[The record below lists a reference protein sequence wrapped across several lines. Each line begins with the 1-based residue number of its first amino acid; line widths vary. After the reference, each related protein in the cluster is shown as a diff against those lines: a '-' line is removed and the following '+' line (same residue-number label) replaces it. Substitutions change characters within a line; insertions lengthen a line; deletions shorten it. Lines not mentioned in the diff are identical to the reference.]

1 MRVAGGSDM
10 KQKMMK
16 SAKAKLISVLTIFMV
31 LFCAVSITVLRF
43 MNEAHQEALRNQLLY
58 YVYVD
63 GFADASTYL
72 TTEVRAYAATG
83 DRTHYDNYWYE
94 VNTAKNR
101 ETNTALLN
109 ELGLTSEEQNMVSS
123 IANIS
128 NNLIPLEEKAMEY
141 TQKNNLAS
149 AMAILYGAEYQ
160 SGVNEIHDT
169 ISEFNIS
176 IQTRVEETVQST
188 QLWVNILTIL
198 SYICVVLT
206 LLVQARMI
214 IFVLKEL
221 LVPVSDIQGKMLK
234 MSKGQLHE
242 DFSDLEVDNTEIG
255 QIAQAILDVQ
265 KALRGVIE
273 DASYCLKEMASG
285 NFGVE
290 SKAPE
295 TYVGD
300 LKQMHDCIHD
310 INIHISDALQTITVG
325 AEQVASGAEQVSTGA
340 QALAQG
346 ATEQASAVEELSAT
360 VTEISDSAR
369 NNALNSEQALDLVL
383 GAGNQIQESE
393 QYMLEMVN
401 AMEEINGTSHEIGKI
416 IATIE
421 NIAFQTN
428 ILALNAAVEAARAGA
443 AGKGFAVVADE
454 VRNLATKSDQAAK
467 ATKELIDNSVTAVDK
482 GNDIVKKVSDSLNK
496 TIVQTSQAMEAM
508 KKVNKAVED
517 ESEAL
522 EQVSDGIDQISS
534 VVQTNSATS
543 EQSAAA
549 SEELTGQTVMIKGQL
564 NKFRLRRGSGS
575 ANVNYDSYSYMPSN
589 SADFNDDYKN
599 SFGDSYASG
608 SKY

>member
-1 MRVAGGSDM
+1 M

-16 SAKAKLISVLTIFMV
+16 SAKAKLISILTIFMV
-31 LFCAVSITVLRF
+31 LICAVSITVLRF

-63 GFADASTYL
+63 EFADASTYL

-83 DRTHYDNYWYE
+83 NREHYDNYWYE

-101 ETNTALLN
+101 EANTNALN
-109 ELGLTSEEQNMVSS
+109 ELGLTPEEQNMVSS

-128 NNLIPLEEKAMEY
+128 NNLIPLEEKAMDY
-141 TQKNNLAS
+141 TQKNNLTS
-149 AMAILYGAEYQ
+149 AMAILYGTEYQ
-160 SGVNEIHDT
+160 SGVNEIHDI

-176 IQTRVEETVQST
+176 VQSRVEETVQST
-188 QLWVNILTIL
+188 QLWVNIMTIL
-198 SYICVVLT
+198 SYICVALT
-206 LLVQARMI
+206 LVVQARMI

-221 LVPVSDIQGKMLK
+221 LVPVADIRDKMRI
-234 MSKGQLHE
+234 MAAGQLHE
-242 DFSDLEVDNTEIG
+242 NFDNVELDNTEIG
-255 QIAQAILDVQ
+255 QIDQAILDLQ

-273 DASYCLKEMASG
+273 DASYCLKEMAAG

-310 INIHISDALQTITVG
+310 INIHISEALENITVA
-325 AEQVASGAEQVSTGA
+325 AEQVANGAEQVSTGA

-360 VTEISDSAR
+360 VTEISASAR
-369 NNALNSEQALDLVL
+369 DNAANSERALELVL
-383 GAGNQIQESE
+383 GAGNQVQESDR
-393 QYMLEMVN
+393 YMLEMVD
-401 AMEEINGTSHEIGKI
+401 AMGEISNSSHEIGKI

-467 ATKELIDNSVTAVDK
+467 ATKELIDNSVAAVDK
-482 GNDIVKKVSDSLNK
+482 GGEIVKKVSDSLSR
-496 TIVQTSQAMEAM
+496 TIGHTNQAMDAM
-508 KKVNKAVED
+508 KLVNKAVEE
-517 ESEAL
+517 ESDAL
-522 EQVSDGIDQISS
+522 NQVSEGIDQISS

-549 SEELTGQTVMIKGQL
+549 SEELTGQAVMIKGL
-564 NKFRLRRGSGS
+564 LSKFKLRQGNGTSASMDYGYSAPASSG
-575 ANVNYDSYSYMPSN
+575 YDYDYQNSY
-589 SADFNDDYKN
+589 
-599 SFGDSYASG
+599 GDSCATG